1 MAPKRTST
9 YAAKGKSK
17 SFAPSRC
24 LLIEED
30 TGDTEYIP
38 PTTRTSP
45 IAPHTT
51 RNRAQLVILD
61 VVTAFQSDEGDTQI
75 GSLVGTESSSGSGS
89 IFGSSSNG
97 VNTSSF
103 EGDSVGHLPVPPN
116 TNPALVA
123 EEPNRWYIS
132 GQYQI
137 YRDARMLNE
146 KDRMARLVTEER
158 RGSHRQPLH
167 RAPSMSSFRD
177 IGTNGWPVAQGPSVR
192 R

>member
-17 SFAPSRC
+17 SFAPSRR
-24 LLIEED
+24 LIIEED

-38 PTTRTSP
+38 HTTRTSP
-45 IAPHTT
+45 TTPHTM

-61 VVTAFQSDEGDTQI
+61 VVIASQSDEGDTLI
-75 GSLVGTESSSGSGS
+75 GSLVGTESGFGS
-89 IFGSSSNG
+89 GSSSNG
-97 VNTSSF
+97 VNASSS
-103 EGDSVGHLPVPPN
+103 EGDSAGHIPVPLN
-116 TNPALVA
+116 TNPALVS
-123 EEPNRWYIS
+123 EEPNRWCVS

-158 RGSHRQPLH
+158 RVLTGSLH
-167 RAPSMSSFRD
+167 TARHP
-177 IGTNGWPVAQGPSVR
+177 
-192 R
+192 